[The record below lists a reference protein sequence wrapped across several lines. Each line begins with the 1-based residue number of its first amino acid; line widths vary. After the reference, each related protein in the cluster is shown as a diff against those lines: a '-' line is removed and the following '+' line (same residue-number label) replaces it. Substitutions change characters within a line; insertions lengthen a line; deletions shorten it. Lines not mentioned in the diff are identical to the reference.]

1 MPLSRPNYTPPS
13 DPRSK
18 PDEDG
23 SESRGA
29 QPREGFDKAAGWDEL
44 LPSERNPF
52 RYYLNEIGKTPLLTP
67 EQEVS
72 LARRIHKGD
81 AAAREAMIKANLRLV
96 VRIARDYE
104 NFGLP
109 LLDLISEGNIGLV
122 KAVERFDPDKGGKLS
137 TYAAWWIRQAL
148 KRALATHGKTIRLPM
163 HMVDRIAAMRRI
175 INKLNDE
182 LRRDPTNEEIALVM
196 DLPVRKIVHLR
207 SVATRA
213 ASLDA
218 PVGEEGDA
226 TFGDL
231 IGDESQENPFEA
243 LRDKNAAS
251 EINLLLDRLD
261 PREAHIL
268 RLRFGIGG
276 GSELTLEE
284 VGEKFKL
291 TRERVR
297 QLQHLAIMKLR
308 RLMAERERQRS
319 SDDLREEARE
329 AARVETIQT
338 YFKQKQ
344 AEAAERAARIARA
357 VKLDDPAPAQA
368 SPPATP
374 EPPRATAPVKA
385 TRGRGEV
392 AEKPAPAVKP
402 APRRPKPAPAPPPAS
417 REGATNGRNR
427 RKKAA

>member
-1 MPLSRPNYTPPS
+1 MPHTRHH
-13 DPRSK
+13 R
-18 PDEDG
+18 DED
-23 SESRGA
+23 EAARRVPADADSRARPEPDAAGG
-29 QPREGFDKAAGWDEL
+29 EFDKAAGWDQL
-44 LPSERNPF
+44 LPTERSPLRF
-52 RYYLNEIGKTPLLTP
+52 YLNAIAKTPLLTA
-67 EQEVS
+67 EEEVA

-81 AAAREAMIKANLRLV
+81 AAARDHMIRANLRLV

-148 KRALATHGKTIRLPM
+148 KRALASHGKTIRLPM
-163 HMVDRIAAMRRI
+163 HMVDRIAAMRRV
-175 INKLNDE
+175 INSLVDE
-182 LRRDPTNEEIALVM
+182 LRREPTNEEIALVM

-231 IGDESQENPFEA
+231 IGDDSHPDPFHA
-243 LRDKNAAS
+243 LRMKNAAP
-251 EINLLLDRLD
+251 EMELLLEKLE
-261 PREAHIL
+261 PREAEII
-268 RLRFGIGG
+268 RLRFGMGG
-276 GSELTLEE
+276 ENELTLEE
-284 VGEKFKL
+284 VGDMYGL

-308 RLMAERERQRS
+308 RIMAERDRQRS
-319 SDDLREEARE
+319 AEDLREEART
-329 AARVETIQT
+329 AARADTLNA

-344 AEAAERAARIARA
+344 DEVAERAMRLSRA
-357 VKLDDPAPAQA
+357 VKLDGPEAAALLAPAK
-368 SPPATP
+368 P
-374 EPPRATAPVKA
+374 
-385 TRGRGEV
+385 G
-392 AEKPAPAVKP
+392 KPAKS
-402 APRRPKPAPAPPPAS
+402 APRRPGPPKRP
-417 REGATNGRNR
+417 R
-427 RKKAA
+427 

>member
-1 MPLSRPNYTPPS
+1 MS
-13 DPRSK
+13 
-18 PDEDG
+18 
-23 SESRGA
+23 GA
-29 QPREGFDKAAGWDEL
+29 PRETEFDRAAGWDEL
-44 LPSERNPF
+44 LPSERSPIRF
-52 RYYLNEIGKTPLLTP
+52 YLNEIGKTPLLTP

-175 INKLNDE
+175 INKLIDE
-182 LRRDPTNEEIALVM
+182 LRREPTNEEIALVM

-231 IGDESQENPFEA
+231 IGDESQDDPFEA
-243 LRDKNAAS
+243 LRDKNSAA
-251 EINLLLDRLD
+251 EINLLLERLD
-261 PREAHIL
+261 PREAQIL

-284 VGEKFKL
+284 VGEKYRL

-308 RLMAERERQRS
+308 RLLAERERQRS
-319 SDDLREEARE
+319 AEDLRDEARA
-329 AARVETIQT
+329 AARVETLQT

-344 AEAAERAARIARA
+344 AEAAERAARLARA
-357 VKLDDPAPAQA
+357 VKLD
-368 SPPATP
+368 TP
-374 EPPRATAPVKA
+374 EPPVSQPAKPPPAPPAVEARRKAPATAA
-385 TRGRGEV
+385 RG
-392 AEKPAPAVKP
+392 KPDPAVKI
-402 APRRPKPAPAPPPAS
+402 APRRPAPPPPPPAKPRAKS
-417 REGATNGRNR
+417 KPARK

>member
-1 MPLSRPNYTPPS
+1 MPHTRRHPSPS
-13 DPRSK
+13 DDSPRK
-18 PDEDG
+18 PAEDESDV
-23 SESRGA
+23 SGA
-29 QPREGFDKAAGWDEL
+29 PRETEFDRAAGWDEL
-44 LPSERNPF
+44 LPSERSPIRF
-52 RYYLNEIGKTPLLTP
+52 YLNEIGKTPLLTP

-81 AAAREAMIKANLRLV
+81 PAAREAMIKANLRLV

-175 INKLNDE
+175 INKLIDE
-182 LRRDPTNEEIALVM
+182 LRREPTNEEIALVM

-231 IGDESQENPFEA
+231 IGDESQDDPFEA
-243 LRDKNAAS
+243 LRDKNSAA
-251 EINLLLDRLD
+251 EINLLLERLD
-261 PREAHIL
+261 PREAQIL

-284 VGEKFKL
+284 VGEKYRL

-308 RLMAERERQRS
+308 RLLAERERQRS
-319 SDDLREEARE
+319 AEDLRDEARA
-329 AARVETIQT
+329 AARVETLQT

-344 AEAAERAARIARA
+344 AEAAERAARLARA
-357 VKLDDPAPAQA
+357 VKLD
-368 SPPATP
+368 TP
-374 EPPRATAPVKA
+374 EPPVSQPAKPPPAPPAVEAPRKAPATAA
-385 TRGRGEV
+385 RG
-392 AEKPAPAVKP
+392 KPAPAVKI
-402 APRRPKPAPAPPPAS
+402 APRRPAPPPPPPAKPRAKS
-417 REGATNGRNR
+417 KPARK

>member
-1 MPLSRPNYTPPS
+1 MPQVRHHPTSPAAS
-13 DPRSK
+13 DEAGLRGEAP
-18 PDEDG
+18 G
-23 SESRGA
+23 LAES
-29 QPREGFDKAAGWDEL
+29 PFDRAAGWDEL
-44 LPSERNPF
+44 LPSERSLVRF
-52 RYYLNEIGKTPLLTP
+52 YLNEIGKTPLLTP
-67 EQEVS
+67 EQETQ
-72 LARRIHKGD
+72 LARRIHRGD

-175 INKLNDE
+175 VNKLTDE
-182 LRRDPTNEEIALVM
+182 LRREPTNDEIALVM

-207 SVATRA
+207 TVATRA

-231 IGDESQENPFEA
+231 IGDETQEDPFEA
-243 LRDKNAAS
+243 LRGKNSAE
-251 EINLLLDRLD
+251 EINLLLSRLD
-261 PREAHIL
+261 PREADIL

-276 GSELTLEE
+276 GGELTLEE
-284 VGEKFKL
+284 VGERYKL

-297 QLQHLAIMKLR
+297 QLQHLSIMKLR

-319 SDDLREEARE
+319 AEDLREEARE
-329 AARVETIQT
+329 AAREETLMT
-338 YFKQKQ
+338 YFRQKQ
-344 AEAAERAARIARA
+344 AEAAERSARLAKA
-357 VKLDDPAPAQA
+357 VKLDAPVVQEAPVAAPAKSA
-368 SPPATP
+368 RRRPPSA
-374 EPPRATAPVKA
+374 PRAGK
-385 TRGRGEV
+385 TRRS
-392 AEKPAPAVKP
+392 K
-402 APRRPKPAPAPPPAS
+402 S
-417 REGATNGRNR
+417 
-427 RKKAA
+427 